1 MTEWK
6 GPFRRRQAADAFD
19 RWKLPMTPE
28 PLLAIDPVEVS
39 IVIPCLNEAATIGA
53 CVDAAIGVLQQHAI
67 AGEVVVADSSTDD
80 SARVA
85 TGHGARVVR
94 VDLKGYGNGL
104 MGGIGAAR
112 GRYIVMADADGQHD
126 FQAIPE
132 LVARLRSGAEL
143 AQGCRLPSGGGRIM
157 PGAMKWSHRWI
168 GNPMFSLLSR
178 WWYRSPVHDV
188 NCGLRGFT
196 RDLYERLDLRCTGME
211 FAAEMILKASL
222 LRARIVEVPV
232 TVYPDRR
239 VGSRAHLRTF
249 QDGWR
254 ALRFYLLYTP
264 RWLFLMPGLLLWLI
278 GSAGYAM
285 AWSSAADG
293 EAGGARALLVSS
305 ACLLCGYQ
313 SVIFAIFAK
322 TFAVSERLLP
332 EDPKLS
338 RFYEL
343 VTLEKGLLFGA
354 ASLVAGIALLAWS
367 GHDLP
372 LGITGATITILGFQ
386 TMISSFLVSI
396 IGLRRR

>member
-1 MTEWK
+1 M
-6 GPFRRRQAADAFD
+6 
-19 RWKLPMTPE
+19 
-28 PLLAIDPVEVS
+28 DPNVEVS

-53 CVDAAIGVLQQHAI
+53 CVDAAIRVLQVHDI

-80 SARVA
+80 SAAVA
-85 TGHGARVVR
+85 ARHGARVVR

-126 FQAIPE
+126 FQAIPD
-132 LVARLRSGAEL
+132 LVARLRDGAEL

-178 WWYRSPVHDV
+178 WWYRSPVHDI
-188 NCGLRGFT
+188 NCGFRGFT
-196 RDLYERLDLRCTGME
+196 RELYQRLDLQCTGME

-222 LRARIVEVPV
+222 LRARIAEVPI
-232 TVYPDRR
+232 TVYPDQR
-239 VGSRAHLRTF
+239 VVHRAHLRTF
-249 QDGWR
+249 RDGWR
-254 ALRFYLLYTP
+254 ALRFFLLYTP
-264 RWLFLMPGLLLWLI
+264 RWLFLMPGLLLWI
-278 GSAGYAM
+278 VGAGGYLV
-285 AWSSAADG
+285 AWSPAA
-293 EAGGARALLVSS
+293 AGDAAAARALLLSS

-332 EDPKLS
+332 EDPKLA

-343 VTLEKGLLFGA
+343 VSLEKGLFVGA
-354 ASLVAGIALLAWS
+354 VALAAGVVLLAWS
-367 GHDLP
+367 GRDLSR
-372 LGITGATITILGFQ
+372 GVAGATVTILGFQ

>member
-1 MTEWK
+1 
-6 GPFRRRQAADAFD
+6 
-19 RWKLPMTPE
+19 MTPE
-28 PLLAIDPVEVS
+28 RGAETNPVEVS

-53 CVDAAIGVLQQHAI
+53 CIDAAIGVLQEHDI

-80 SARVA
+80 SPIVA
-85 TGHGARVVR
+85 ASHGARVVR

-104 MGGIGAAR
+104 MGGIGSAR
-112 GRYIVMADADGQHD
+112 GGYIIMADADGQHD

-132 LVARLRSGAEL
+132 LVARLRGGAEL

-168 GNPMFSLLSR
+168 GNPLFSLLSR

-188 NCGLRGFT
+188 NCGFRGFT
-196 RDLYERLDLRCTGME
+196 RGLYERLDLQCTGME

-222 LRARIVEVPV
+222 LHARIAEVPI

-239 VGSRAHLRTF
+239 VVHRAHLRTF
-249 QDGWR
+249 RDGWR
-254 ALRFYLLYTP
+254 ALRFFLLYTP
-264 RWLFLMPGLLLWLI
+264 RWLFLMPGLLLWLV
-278 GSAGYAM
+278 GAGGYAV
-285 AWSSAADG
+285 AWSPAAAGEVSA
-293 EAGGARALLVSS
+293 ARALLLSS

-332 EDPKLS
+332 EDPKLT

-343 VTLEKGLLFGA
+343 VTLEKGLLSGA
-354 ASLVAGIALLAWS
+354 AALVAGVVLLACS
-367 GHDLP
+367 GQDLSRAVA
-372 LGITGATITILGFQ
+372 GATVTILGFQ